1 MDNSNDKSNNIT
13 AKYQLLLERLP
24 QLAMALL
31 IAALLFIFTQAEL
44 LASWRFDR
52 FLFDQQPILALSH
65 AFVHLNAQHLMLN
78 ISGLVF
84 IYLIFPSAFK
94 SLLWIIALAASAVA
108 SAYGIFYYSPET
120 EWLVGLSGALHGLF
134 VYAALR
140 SRASIAWLVAIIIK
154 LVIEQMPSLMPTN
167 NLTQMTEQFISNPV
181 IVDAHLWGA
190 AGGLLFF
197 FVARSI
203 ATLFLIVELN
213 RDEK

>member
-1 MDNSNDKSNNIT
+1 MNNFNDKSNNIT
-13 AKYQLLLERLP
+13 AKYQSLLERLP
-24 QLAMALL
+24 QLVVASL
-31 IAALLFIFTQAEL
+31 IAALLFIFSQTEL

-52 FLFDQQPILALSH
+52 FLFDQQPLLALSH

-94 SLLWIIALAASAVA
+94 SLPWVIALAASAVA
-108 SAYGIFYYSPET
+108 SAYGVFYYSPET

-154 LVIEQMPSLMPTN
+154 LVIEQMPDLMPAN
-167 NLTQMTEQFISNPV
+167 NLTQMTEQFINNPV

-197 FVARSI
+197 FIARSI

-213 RDEK
+213 TEQK

>member
-1 MDNSNDKSNNIT
+1 MDNSNDKSNIIT

-31 IAALLFIFTQAEL
+31 IAALLFIFSQTEL

-65 AFVHLNAQHLMLN
+65 AFVHLNAQHLILN

-154 LVIEQMPSLMPTN
+154 LVIEQMPDLMPTN
-167 NLTQMTEQFISNPV
+167 NLTQMTEQFINNPV

>member
-1 MDNSNDKSNNIT
+1 MDNSNDKSNIIT

-31 IAALLFIFTQAEL
+31 IAALLFIFSQTEL

-65 AFVHLNAQHLMLN
+65 AFVHLNAQHLILN

-167 NLTQMTEQFISNPV
+167 NLTQMTEQFINNPV

>member
-1 MDNSNDKSNNIT
+1 MNNFNDKPNHTT
-13 AKYQLLLERLP
+13 AKYQALLERLP
-24 QLAMALL
+24 QLVMASF
-31 IAALLFIFTQAEL
+31 IAGLLFIFSQTEL
-44 LASWRFDR
+44 LASWRFER
-52 FLFDQQPILALSH
+52 LLFDQQPLLALSH
-65 AFVHLNAQHLMLN
+65 ALVHLNAQHLMLN
-78 ISGLVF
+78 IAALVF
-84 IYLIFPSAFK
+84 IYLIFTAAFK
-94 SLLWIIALAASAVA
+94 SLSWIVALAVSAIA
-108 SAYGIFYYSPET
+108 SAYGIFYYSPNT

-154 LVIEQMPSLMPTN
+154 LIIEQMPDLMPTN
-167 NLTQMTEQFISNPV
+167 NLTQMTEQFINNPV

-203 ATLFLIVELN
+203 AALFLIIEIN

>member
-154 LVIEQMPSLMPTN
+154 LVIEQMPDLMPTN
-167 NLTQMTEQFISNPV
+167 NLTQMTEQFINHSV

-197 FVARSI
+197 FFARSI

>member
-65 AFVHLNAQHLMLN
+65 AFVHLNAQHLILN

>member
-154 LVIEQMPSLMPTN
+154 LVIEQMPDLMPTN
-167 NLTQMTEQFISNPV
+167 NLTQMTEQFINHSV

>member
-140 SRASIAWLVAIIIK
+140 SRASIAWIVAIIIK

>member
-65 AFVHLNAQHLMLN
+65 AFVHLNAQHLILN

-154 LVIEQMPSLMPTN
+154 LVIEQMPDLMPTN
-167 NLTQMTEQFISNPV
+167 NLTQMTEQFINNPV

>member
-65 AFVHLNAQHLMLN
+65 AFVHLNAQHLILN

-154 LVIEQMPSLMPTN
+154 LVIEQMPDLMPTN

>member
-44 LASWRFDR
+44 LASWRFER

-65 AFVHLNAQHLMLN
+65 AFVHLNAQHLILN

>member
-65 AFVHLNAQHLMLN
+65 AFVHLNAQHLILN

-94 SLLWIIALAASAVA
+94 SLLWIIALTASAVA

-140 SRASIAWLVAIIIK
+140 SRASIAWIVAIIIK

>member
-65 AFVHLNAQHLMLN
+65 AFVHLNAQHLILN

-197 FVARSI
+197 FIARSI
-203 ATLFLIVELN
+203 AALLLIIELN
-213 RDEK
+213 RG

>member
-1 MDNSNDKSNNIT
+1 MNNFNDKPNHTT
-13 AKYQLLLERLP
+13 AKYQALLERLP
-24 QLAMALL
+24 QLVMASF
-31 IAALLFIFTQAEL
+31 IAGLLFIFSQTEL
-44 LASWRFDR
+44 LASWRFER
-52 FLFDQQPILALSH
+52 LLFDQQPLLALSH
-65 AFVHLNAQHLMLN
+65 ALVHLNAQHLMLN
-78 ISGLVF
+78 IAALVF
-84 IYLIFPSAFK
+84 IYLIFPAAFK
-94 SLLWIIALAASAVA
+94 SLSWIVALAISAIA
-108 SAYGIFYYSPET
+108 SAYGIFYYSPNT

-154 LVIEQMPSLMPTN
+154 LIIEQMPDLMPTN
-167 NLTQMTEQFISNPV
+167 NLTQMTEQFINNPV

-203 ATLFLIVELN
+203 AALFLIIEIN

>member
-65 AFVHLNAQHLMLN
+65 AFVHLNAQHLILN

-94 SLLWIIALAASAVA
+94 SLLWIIALTASAVA

>member
-31 IAALLFIFTQAEL
+31 IAALLFIFTQTEL

-154 LVIEQMPSLMPTN
+154 LVIEQMPDLMPTN
-167 NLTQMTEQFISNPV
+167 NLTQMTEQFINHSV

>member
-94 SLLWIIALAASAVA
+94 SLLWIIALTASAVA

>member
-31 IAALLFIFTQAEL
+31 IAALLFIFTQTEL

-65 AFVHLNAQHLMLN
+65 AFIHLNAQHLMLN

-154 LVIEQMPSLMPTN
+154 LVIEQMPDLMPTN
-167 NLTQMTEQFISNPV
+167 NLTQMTEQFINNPV

>member
-31 IAALLFIFTQAEL
+31 IAALLFIFTQTEL

-154 LVIEQMPSLMPTN
+154 LVIEQMPDLMPTN
-167 NLTQMTEQFISNPV
+167 NLTQMTEQFINNPV

>member
-154 LVIEQMPSLMPTN
+154 LVIEQMPDLMPTN
-167 NLTQMTEQFISNPV
+167 NLTQMTEQFINNPV

-203 ATLFLIVELN
+203 ATLLLIVELN

>member
-65 AFVHLNAQHLMLN
+65 AFVHLNAQHLILN

-203 ATLFLIVELN
+203 ATLFLIAELN
-213 RDEK
+213 RVEK

>member
-65 AFVHLNAQHLMLN
+65 AFVHLNAQHLILN

-154 LVIEQMPSLMPTN
+154 LVIEQMPDLMPTN
-167 NLTQMTEQFISNPV
+167 NLTQMTEQFINHSV

>member
-31 IAALLFIFTQAEL
+31 IAALLFIFTQTEL

-65 AFVHLNAQHLMLN
+65 AFIHLNAQHLMLN

-154 LVIEQMPSLMPTN
+154 LVIEQMPDLMPTN
-167 NLTQMTEQFISNPV
+167 NLTQMTEQFINHSV

>member
-24 QLAMALL
+24 QLAIALL

-65 AFVHLNAQHLMLN
+65 AFVHLNAQHLILN

-167 NLTQMTEQFISNPV
+167 HLTQMTEHFISNPV

-197 FVARSI
+197 FIARSI
-203 ATLFLIVELN
+203 AALLLIIELN
-213 RDEK
+213 RG

>member
-65 AFVHLNAQHLMLN
+65 AFVHLNAQHLILN

-94 SLLWIIALAASAVA
+94 SLLWIIALTASAVA

-197 FVARSI
+197 FIARSI
-203 ATLFLIVELN
+203 AALLLIIELN
-213 RDEK
+213 RG

>member
-190 AGGLLFF
+190 SGGLLFF

-203 ATLFLIVELN
+203 ASLFLIVELN

>member
-65 AFVHLNAQHLMLN
+65 AFVHLNAQHLILN

-140 SRASIAWLVAIIIK
+140 SRASIAWIVAIIIK

>member
-24 QLAMALL
+24 QLAMASL

-65 AFVHLNAQHLMLN
+65 AFVHLNAQHLILN

-94 SLLWIIALAASAVA
+94 SLLWIIALTASAVA

>member
-13 AKYQLLLERLP
+13 TKYQLLLERLP

-65 AFVHLNAQHLMLN
+65 AFIHLNAQHLMLN

-154 LVIEQMPSLMPTN
+154 LVIEQMPDLMPTN
-167 NLTQMTEQFISNPV
+167 NLTQMTEQFINHSV

>member
-94 SLLWIIALAASAVA
+94 SLLWIIALTASAVA

-197 FVARSI
+197 FIARSI
-203 ATLFLIVELN
+203 AALLLIIELN
-213 RDEK
+213 RG

>member
-13 AKYQLLLERLP
+13 TKYQLLLERLP

-154 LVIEQMPSLMPTN
+154 LVIEQMPDLMPTN
-167 NLTQMTEQFISNPV
+167 NLTQMTEQFINHSV

>member
-24 QLAMALL
+24 QLAMASL

>member
-44 LASWRFDR
+44 LAAWRFDR

>member
-1 MDNSNDKSNNIT
+1 NDKSNNIT

-31 IAALLFIFTQAEL
+31 IAALLFIFTQTEL

-65 AFVHLNAQHLMLN
+65 AFIHLNAQHLMLN

-154 LVIEQMPSLMPTN
+154 LVIEQMPDLMPTN
-167 NLTQMTEQFISNPV
+167 NLTQMTEQFINHSV

>member
-65 AFVHLNAQHLMLN
+65 AFVHLNAQHLILN

-120 EWLVGLSGALHGLF
+120 DWLVGLSGALHGLF

>member
-120 EWLVGLSGALHGLF
+120 DWLVGLSGALHGLF

>member
-31 IAALLFIFTQAEL
+31 IAALLFIFSQTEL

-65 AFVHLNAQHLMLN
+65 AFVHLNAQHLILN

-94 SLLWIIALAASAVA
+94 SLLWIIALTASAVA